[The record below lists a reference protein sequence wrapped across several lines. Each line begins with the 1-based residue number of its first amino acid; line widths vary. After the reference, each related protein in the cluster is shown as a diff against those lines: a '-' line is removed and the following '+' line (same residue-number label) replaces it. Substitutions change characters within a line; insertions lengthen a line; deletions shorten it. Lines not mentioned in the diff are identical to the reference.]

1 MPNSF
6 LDEEPKGRV
15 MRLRVSV
22 TSTLLVFGVVLL
34 AGVAI
39 QAQPTTTL
47 KPKTIEAFDGY
58 VGPLERGV
66 LLRIDKGTPG
76 LWMESQEQRANAR
89 SGRILVRKVES
100 VPDIPG
106 GIIHFWE
113 GLAFIPDI
121 KVDAVVDLL
130 TDYDRHKEVYPEII
144 DSRGISRENDTVR
157 GYLRLKK
164 ERVLTVVLNT
174 EHEAKV
180 LQGSDGRTYVLSH
193 STRIAEVR
201 NPGESDEKEL
211 PVGEDSGFVWRLNA
225 YWAIEQAED
234 GVLLECASVS
244 LSREIP
250 WGLGWMIR
258 PFVESTPREALEEM
272 LQATR
277 VELHE

>member
-1 MPNSF
+1 
-6 LDEEPKGRV
+6 
-15 MRLRVSV
+15 
-22 TSTLLVFGVVLL
+22 TLES
-34 AGVAI
+34 
-39 QAQPTTTL
+39 
-47 KPKTIEAFDGY
+47 KTIKAFDGY
-58 VGPLERGV
+58 VGPLEREF
-66 LLRIDKGTPG
+66 LLSIDKGTPG
-76 LWMESQEQRANAR
+76 LWMASQQERASAR

-106 GIIHFWE
+106 GILHFWE
-113 GLAFIPDI
+113 GLVFIPDI
-121 KVDAVVDLL
+121 KAEAVVDLL
-130 TDYDRHKEVYPEII
+130 TDYDRQKDVYPEIV
-144 DSRGISRENDTVR
+144 DSRLISRQDEKIR

-164 ERVLTVVLNT
+164 EKVLTVVLNT

-180 LQGSDGRTYVLSH
+180 LKGSDGRTYILSH

-201 NPGESDEKEL
+201 NPGEPSEKEL
-211 PVGEDSGFVWRLNA
+211 PVGKDSGFLWRMNA
-225 YWAIEQAED
+225 YWAIEQVED

-277 VELHE
+277 VELHQ